1 MIQPNGNFQQG
12 NRRFAYFNLFGI
24 GSFPSGQAASHSSHI
39 TVGCPRRQGGRG
51 ILGNW
56 GSPQTHIYCLSTS
69 FRRDGQKQK
78 EWQTIP
84 INQILKPFS
93 ESTQPRGRFLQQ
105 ADLNPKVDL
114 SFARGSELSF
124 LAKMSSPFR
133 VARKGLVDYDVQ
145 GKSNLLK
152 KKRTF
157 TPTLLYAK
165 L

>member
-56 GSPQTHIYCLSTS
+56 GSPQTHIVCQPLSDEIGRNS
-69 FRRDGQKQK
+69 IKNGKNGSA
-78 EWQTIP
+78 ISVV
-84 INQILKPFS
+84 ILIYEIVKPFS
-93 ESTQPRGRFLQQ
+93 DKTQPRGRILQ

-114 SFARGSELSF
+114 SYPRGSELSF
-124 LAKMSSPFR
+124 HAKMSSPF
-133 VARKGLVDYDVQ
+133 
-145 GKSNLLK
+145 
-152 KKRTF
+152 
-157 TPTLLYAK
+157 
-165 L
+165 

>member
-1 MIQPNGNFQQG
+1 MIQPNGNFQQE

-56 GSPQTHIYCLSTS
+56 GSPQTHIVCQPLSDETEGM
-69 FRRDGQKQK
+69 DQ
-78 EWQTIP
+78 QTAT
-84 INQILKPFS
+84 INEILKPFS
-93 ESTQPRGRFLQQ
+93 DSDHREVGSSKPILI
-105 ADLNPKVDL
+105 PKL
-114 SFARGSELSF
+114 ISPFQEAR
-124 LAKMSSPFR
+124 SSPFR

-152 KKRTF
+152 EKRTLA
-157 TPTLLYAK
+157 PTLLYAK

>member
-1 MIQPNGNFQQG
+1 MVIS
-12 NRRFAYFNLFGI
+12 NRGIEGLHIFNLFRI

-56 GSPQTHIYCLSTS
+56 GSPQTHIVCQPLSEETG
-69 FRRDGQKQK
+69 RNRKNGRGDCAN
-78 EWQTIP
+78 EL
-84 INQILKPFS
+84 NLKPFS
-93 ESTQPRGRFLQQ
+93 DSTRPRGRILQ
-105 ADLNPKVDL
+105 AYLNPKVDL

-133 VARKGLVDYDVQ
+133 VDRILLVDYDVQ
-145 GKSNLLK
+145 GMPNLLK
-152 KKRTF
+152 QKRTMA
-157 TPTLLYAK
+157 PTLLCAK